1 MSVAMLSLVTLI
13 LPACSP
19 QYGVALK
26 GDTLDESGVDTP
38 VDEPEEEIPED
49 LTIYEDAIIRIVQP
63 TSGDFVAYGEPYTF
77 EAVVTSPEGDTIS
90 VDGIE
95 WTSDAD
101 EAWAVAGLTAED
113 DSIDVGTHNIT
124 AEVVMPDGAR
134 IAHTIGGVL
143 VQHESAGTYIGDMVL
158 SLDASFGETPVGASC
173 VGAAVVVIDTYGETV
188 DGSSECTLDLLGYAS
203 FDVAHG
209 FEYELTDDELEGS
222 ALVAIPFLGELPF
235 SSEGT
240 LEDETITTVWE
251 GGFGETFQIDGVLEV
266 TRLTRDITEL

>member
-1 MSVAMLSLVTLI
+1 MSVALMPFIALI

-26 GDTLDESGVDTP
+26 GETLADSAVNEPDDEN
-38 VDEPEEEIPED
+38 EEEVPED
-49 LTIYEDAIIRIVQP
+49 FTMYEDAVIRIVRP
-63 TSGDFVAYGEPYTF
+63 ASGDFVAYGEPYEF
-77 EAVVTSPEGDTIS
+77 EAVITNPDGEELE
-90 VDGIE
+90 VDGIK
-95 WTSDAD
+95 WKSDED
-101 EAWAVAGLTAED
+101 EAWTVTGLTVED
-113 DSIDVGTHNIT
+113 DSIDVGTHTIT

-134 IAHTIGGVL
+134 VAHTIGGVL
-143 VQHESAGTYIGDMVL
+143 VQHEAAGTYIGDMVL

-209 FEYELTDDELEGS
+209 FEYDLDDNELEGS

-240 LEDETITTVWE
+240 LDDETITTVWE

-266 TRLTRDITEL
+266 TRLTRDITDL